1 MSAQQGAQLG
11 QELATVPFDQMIKN
25 LLLAMVAG
33 QNSANQAFISGVQD
47 LAGTQVTISYTPSGG
62 GGTAQ
67 VTGNALAF
75 GILPVLLEISNAVI
89 TIKMDM
95 TLATTSQVSLQI
107 QSKADFWLFSASVN
121 AKYQNSYSF
130 SADASSSIEI
140 HVSPSPPPKP
150 LMDVINAIIA
160 ANPIPNPSKAPSQ

>member
-1 MSAQQGAQLG
+1 LG
-11 QELATVPFDQMIKN
+11 QELASVPFDQMIKN

-62 GGTAQ
+62 GSAQ

-95 TLATTSQVSLQI
+95 TLATTSQVSLQV
-107 QSKADFWLFSASVN
+107 QAKADFWLYSASVN

-140 HVSPSPPPKP
+140 HVAPAPPPKP

-160 ANPIPNPSKAPSQ
+160 ANPIKTPGQ